1 MSKKTFL
8 IVISAVALALVALV
22 AVFVIVFGTEKDDGP
37 LMVNGESKTELYER
51 MHDESYIRELK
62 EQEEKTNDAFADAA
76 RLKQR
81 LDAAKAEG
89 DETAVAELQAQHKAA
104 LEKLQ
109 AIRLET
115 QAKVRARILQEAEEK

>member
-8 IVISAVALALVALV
+8 IVISAVALALIALV

-37 LMVNGESKTELYER
+37 LMVNGEPKTELYER

-62 EQEEKTNDAFADAA
+62 VQEEKTNDAFGEAVK
-76 RLKQR
+76 LKQR

-89 DETAVAELQAQHKAA
+89 DEAAIAELQAQHKAA

-115 QAKVRARILQEAEEK
+115 QAKVRERILQEAEEK

>member
-37 LMVNGESKTELYER
+37 LMVNGEPKTELYER
-51 MHDESYIRELK
+51 MHDENYIRELK
-62 EQEEKTNDAFADAA
+62 VQEEKTNDAFGEAVK
-76 RLKQR
+76 LKQR

-89 DETAVAELQAQHKAA
+89 DEAAIAELQAQHKAA

-115 QAKVRARILQEAEEK
+115 QAKVRERILQEAEEK

>member
-1 MSKKTFL
+1 MSKTTFL

-37 LMVNGESKTELYER
+37 LMVNGEPKTELYER
-51 MHDESYIRELK
+51 MHDENYIRELK
-62 EQEEKTNDAFADAA
+62 VQEEKTNDAFGEAVK
-76 RLKQR
+76 LKQR

-89 DETAVAELQAQHKAA
+89 DEAAIAELQAQHKAA

-115 QAKVRARILQEAEEK
+115 QAKVRERILQEAEEK